1 MDPDMT
7 REANNIVRLSLGDW
21 VKIAGVALTL
31 FGSLIGVYIHH
42 DRMLTQL
49 IVQQQYTNA
58 RLDKIEA
65 KLDENPRR

>member
-1 MDPDMT
+1 MT

-49 IVQQQYTNA
+49 IVQQQYTNQ
-58 RLDKIEA
+58 RLDKIEV
-65 KLDENPRR
+65 KLDENHRR